1 MTWCEAPRK
10 GGSREVADRNMV
22 DVCEARV
29 GRCQE
34 VELAAPAES
43 RHIHVA
49 RERMTVN
56 KLLCSRVV
64 IALALVVALAVASG
78 AWWKWD

>member
-1 MTWCEAPRK
+1 
-10 GGSREVADRNMV
+10 MV
-22 DVCEARV
+22 DVREVRA

-34 VELAAPAES
+34 VELAAS
-43 RHIHVA
+43 VILRHVNHA
-49 RERMTVN
+49 RKRVN
-56 KLLCSRVV
+56 MKKLLYSRVV